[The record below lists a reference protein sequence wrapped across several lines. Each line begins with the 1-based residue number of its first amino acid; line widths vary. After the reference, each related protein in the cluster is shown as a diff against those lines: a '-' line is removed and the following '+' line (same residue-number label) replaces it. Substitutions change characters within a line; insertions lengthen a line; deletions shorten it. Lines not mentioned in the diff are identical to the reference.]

1 MKSVLVTGGLG
12 YIGSHTILKLLE
24 YRYFVVIYDN
34 LSNSKIDVYQKIENT
49 NLKLI
54 IGDLLDTEKL
64 DKTFAT
70 HTFDFVIHFAA
81 LKSVS
86 ESNKY
91 PLDYYKNNVCGSINL
106 FSVMDK
112 YGVKKIIFSSSATVY
127 GNCPCPVNEEY
138 CTGKNITSVYGTTK
152 FLVEEILKSM
162 KDWSVVILRYFNPIG
177 CHPSGIIGENPSNIP
192 NNLFPYILKVASGEL
207 NELCI
212 FGNDYP
218 TEDGTCIRD
227 YIHVEDLVSAH
238 VYSIIKLYNKGVYIY
253 NVGTGKGYS
262 VKDVVSTFEKVNN
275 IEIKYKYV
283 RRREGDLPVLYSDPS
298 KIMRELAWKPEKNLS
313 DMCRDGYNYIKNIY
327 KVKEEPKDQMLP

>member
-1 MKSVLVTGGLG
+1 MRSVLVTGGLG
-12 YIGSHTILKLLE
+12 YIGSHTVLKLLE
-24 YRYFVVIYDN
+24 NRYFVVIYDN
-34 LSNSKIDVYQKIENT
+34 LSNSKIDVYHKIENT
-49 NLKLI
+49 NSKLI

-64 DKTFAT
+64 DKIFAY

-91 PLDYYKNNVCGSINL
+91 PLDYYNNNVCGSINL

-112 YGVKKIIFSSSATVY
+112 YNVKKIIFSSSATVY

-138 CTGKNITSVYGTTK
+138 ITGKNITSVYGTTK
-152 FLVEEILKSM
+152 FLIEEILKSM
-162 KDWSVVILRYFNPIG
+162 KNWSVVILRYFNPIG

-227 YIHVEDLVSAH
+227 YIHVDDLVNAH

-253 NVGTGKGYS
+253 NVGTGNGYS

-275 IEIKYKYV
+275 IKIKHKYV
-283 RRREGDLPVLYSDPS
+283 ERREGDLPLLYSDPS
-298 KIMRELAWKPEKNLS
+298 KIMRDLAWKPEKNLS
-313 DMCRDGYNYIKNIY
+313 DMCKDGYNYIKNIY
-327 KVKEEPKDQMLP
+327 KVKGEPKDQMRP